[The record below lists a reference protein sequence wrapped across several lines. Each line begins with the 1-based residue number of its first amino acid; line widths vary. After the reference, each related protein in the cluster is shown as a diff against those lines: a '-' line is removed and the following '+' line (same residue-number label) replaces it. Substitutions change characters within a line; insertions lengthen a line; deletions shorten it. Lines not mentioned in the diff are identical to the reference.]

1 VFWAT
6 AQNTSLIYVND
17 NNRLIMKGKCT
28 QPKLAA
34 NNRKVDNTSSV
45 IYNEKRYAPEL
56 ISRASYDVGT
66 VFVMDAVHLPYGCSV
81 WPSFWTQGDDWP
93 SNGEIDIMEG
103 VNMVTTNQMALHT
116 EGDGCYAST
125 ASDVAFTG
133 VVENANCSTEY
144 NSNQG
149 CAVTLNDTKS
159 YGADFAAA
167 GGGVYVAEYAG
178 TGIKIWFLSRADV
191 PSSLSASASSIN
203 TDDLGT
209 PAAYYPSSTCDIDKY
224 FGAQRM
230 TLDITLCGSW
240 AGTASVLE
248 ETCEALQGD
257 ATCYTTYV
265 INDQQSTYANAYF
278 EINYINVYSS
288 SSSSSASSSSS
299 STTSAATV
307 RKDLLGYG
315 AVAGIV
321 AVTAALVI

>member
-1 VFWAT
+1 
-6 AQNTSLIYVND
+6 
-17 NNRLIMKGKCT
+17 
-28 QPKLAA
+28 
-34 NNRKVDNTSSV
+34 
-45 IYNEKRYAPEL
+45 
-56 ISRASYDVGT
+56 
-66 VFVMDAVHLPYGCSV
+66 
-81 WPSFWTQGDDWP
+81 
-93 SNGEIDIMEG
+93 
-103 VNMVTTNQMALHT
+103 
-116 EGDGCYAST
+116 
-125 ASDVAFTG
+125 
-133 VVENANCSTEY
+133 
-144 NSNQG
+144 
-149 CAVTLNDTKS
+149 
-159 YGADFAAA
+159 
-167 GGGVYVAEYAG
+167 
-178 TGIKIWFLSRADV
+178 
-191 PSSLSASASSIN
+191 
-203 TDDLGT
+203 
-209 PAAYYPSSTCDIDKY
+209 
-224 FGAQRM
+224 M